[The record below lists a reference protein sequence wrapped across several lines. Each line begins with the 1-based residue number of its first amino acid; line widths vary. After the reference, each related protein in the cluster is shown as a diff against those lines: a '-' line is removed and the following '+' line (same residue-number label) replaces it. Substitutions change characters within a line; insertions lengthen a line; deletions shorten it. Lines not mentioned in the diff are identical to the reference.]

1 MSITIATGIITPTSE
16 LDAINVMLSGIGEA
30 PVNSLTELTSDV
42 AVARNIL
49 LETSKELQLE
59 GFAWN
64 TEDDYP
70 LSPDVKGDIKLHPSI
85 IRIHF
90 REPTDRELVVRGS
103 QVYDR
108 TNHTFTFPP
117 EIKVTCTITQLL
129 PFEQIPEAARRY
141 VAIRALRIFQ
151 ERVVGSQ
158 VLSTYQLRD
167 EARARA
173 LLMADERRTDRP
185 NIIMGTFPPIST
197 WQVRDAVLQRRRRRH
212 RP

>member
-1 MSITIATGIITPTSE
+1 MSFTTATGIITPTSE
-16 LDAINVMLSGIGEA
+16 LDAINVMLSGIGES
-30 PVNSLTELTSDV
+30 PINSLNELTSDV
-42 AVARNIL
+42 SMARNIL

-59 GFAWN
+59 GFSWN

-70 LSPDVKGDIKLHPSI
+70 LTPDAKGTIKLHPSI
-85 IRIHF
+85 IRVHF

-108 TNHTFTFPP
+108 TNHTFAFPP
-117 EIKVTCTITQLL
+117 EIKVRCTITQLL
-129 PFEQIPEAARRY
+129 PFEQLPEAARRY
-141 VAIRALRIFQ
+141 VTIRALRVFQ

-185 NIIMGTFPPIST
+185 NIIMGTFPPVGT
-197 WQVRDAVLQRRRRRH
+197 WQVRDVVLQRRRRRY